1 MTLFETIIE
10 EVKKYPCL
18 WNKSLDSYRNQIA
31 RDNAW
36 KMVSG
41 ALNTPDIDVRK
52 KWASLRDCF
61 RRELAQQ
68 QQQQRKTTSKLC
80 TKMRRKYL
88 YFNHLRFLLPHV
100 KVSTT
105 PKSSLLEREIS
116 EAPPETPTPDGEN
129 EHSSTEENAE
139 ASTACSCVKNKRQ
152 ENYGEEILKLLKEAT
167 KNRFDNDEYF
177 LLSLAPKF
185 KRYDANKRTL
195 LRLEILNTI
204 LKFHQQHMPTTE
216 F

>member
-1 MTLFETIIE
+1 MTLFERIIE

-18 WNKSLDSYRNQIA
+18 WNKSLDSYRNQNA

-36 KMVSG
+36 KMISL
-41 ALNTPDIDVRK
+41 ALNTPGIDVRK

-68 QQQQRKTTSKLC
+68 QQQRKTTSKLC

-88 YFNHLRFLLPHV
+88 YFNQLKFLLPHV

-105 PKSSLLEREIS
+105 PKSSLLESEIS
-116 EAPPETPTPDGEN
+116 EAPPEAPTALDGEN

-139 ASTACSCVKNKRQ
+139 ASTACSCIKNKRE
-152 ENYGEEILKLLKEAT
+152 ENYGEEILELLKEAT

-185 KRYDANKRTL
+185 KRYDTNKRCL

-204 LKFHQQHMPTTE
+204 LKFHQQHMPTTKS
-216 F
+216 